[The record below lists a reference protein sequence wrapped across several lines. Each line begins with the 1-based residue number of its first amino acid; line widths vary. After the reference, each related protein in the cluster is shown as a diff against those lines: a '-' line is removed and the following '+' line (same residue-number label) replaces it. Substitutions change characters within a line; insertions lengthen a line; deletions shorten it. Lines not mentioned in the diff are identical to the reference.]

1 MKREGVHRR
10 GRPPLLPAILAL
22 VAVLLA
28 PVKRTPGQDAGSAT
42 GLSVRI
48 SAPAEGDYISGRL
61 LLRGEIDVPA
71 GDMVLR
77 ADFLVNGMVVT
88 SLRQPPWQVT
98 YDFGASIEAQLIQ
111 LQVVTRLGLEA
122 GAEVT
127 TRRLVINATT
137 GIDLVN
143 VFATVRDERGHY
155 VMDLEKDDFL
165 LLEDGHPQKVSY
177 FSRDRLP
184 LAVEI
189 LIDTSLSME
198 GRNMEEARRAAAG
211 FLRALEPDDL
221 AGIIGFNDEVHIYH
235 AMSLDREA
243 AAAAIRQVRA
253 GGGTALY
260 DAVAEASRR
269 LAGVED
275 ERRRAIILLSDG
287 RDEAAS
293 GLTPGSLLTFEES
306 LAEVVQA
313 NVILYAIGLGRK
325 LDQKMDFYH
334 RHSLEEVLNTLAAES
349 GGRSFFTAK
358 AERLK
363 KSYGEVQAELR
374 HHYTL
379 SYTSTN
385 RRKDGLWR
393 AIDLRVRRKGYM
405 ALARRGYYGP
415 WEGPPG

>member
-1 MKREGVHRR
+1 MKAGIPPR
-10 GRPPLLPAILAL
+10 GRPRLPAAALAL
-22 VAVLLA
+22 MAVILVPMKIA
-28 PVKRTPGQDAGSAT
+28 PGQEAGGAT

-48 SAPAEGDYISGRL
+48 TAPAAGAFVSGRTL
-61 LLRGEIDVPA
+61 LEGEASLPA
-71 GDMVLR
+71 GDSILR
-77 ADFLVNGMVVT
+77 AEFLVNGTVVA
-88 SLRQPPWQVT
+88 SLGQPPWQVT
-98 YDFGASIEAQLIQ
+98 HDFGTSIEARFIQ
-111 LQVVTRLGLEA
+111 LRVVTRLGLEA
-122 GAEVT
+122 DAEVT
-127 TRRLVINATT
+127 TRRLVIHETT

-143 VFATVRDERGHY
+143 VFATVQDERGRY
-155 VMDLEKDDFL
+155 IMDLQREDFL
-165 LLEDGHPQKVSY
+165 LLEDGHIQKVSY

-211 FLRALEPDDL
+211 FLHALDPADL
-221 AGIIGFNDEVHIYH
+221 AGIIGFSDKVHVYH
-235 AMSLDREA
+235 DLSLDREA
-243 AAAAIRQVRA
+243 ATAAIQEVRA

-260 DAVAEASRR
+260 DAVVEASRR
-269 LAGVED
+269 LAGVDD

-325 LDQKMDFYH
+325 LDEKMDFYH
-334 RHSLEEVLNTLAAES
+334 RHSLAEVLQTLAAES
-349 GGRSFFTAK
+349 GGRSFLTPK
-358 AERLK
+358 ADRLK
-363 KSYGEVQAELR
+363 KAYGEVEAELR

-393 AIDLRVRRKGYM
+393 GIDLKVRRQGF
-405 ALARRGYYGP
+405 AAHARRGYYAPWDGP
-415 WEGPPG
+415 LR

>member
-1 MKREGVHRR
+1 MKKTGVHRG
-10 GRPPLLPAILAL
+10 GRSAVLAL
-22 VAVLLA
+22 LALIFA
-28 PVKRTPGQDAGSAT
+28 PVSLAPGQDAGGAT
-42 GLSVRI
+42 DLSVRI
-48 SAPAEGDYISGRL
+48 SAPTDGAYVSGRTL
-61 LLRGEIDVPA
+61 LQGEIDLPA
-71 GDMVLR
+71 GDSVLR
-77 ADFLVNGMVVT
+77 ADFLVNGTVVA
-88 SLRQPPWQVT
+88 SLRQSPWQVT
-98 YDFGASIEAQLIQ
+98 HDFGASIEVRFIQ
-111 LQVVTRLGLEA
+111 LRVVTRLGHEA
-122 GAEVT
+122 DAEVT
-127 TRRLVINATT
+127 TRRLVIHEAT

-143 VFATVRDERGHY
+143 VFATVQDERGRF
-155 VMDLEKDDFL
+155 VMDLQRDDFL
-165 LLEDGHPQKVSY
+165 LLEDGRPQKVSY

-184 LAVEI
+184 LAVQI
-189 LIDTSLSME
+189 LIDSSLSME
-198 GRNMEEARRAAAG
+198 GRNLEEARRAAAG
-211 FLRALEPDDL
+211 FLHALEPGDL
-221 AGIIGFNDEVHIYH
+221 AGIIGFSDQVRVYQDL
-235 AMSLDREA
+235 SLDRKA
-243 AAAAIRQVRA
+243 AAAAIQQVRA

-269 LAGVED
+269 LAGVDD

-334 RHSLEEVLNTLAAES
+334 RHSLADVLNTLATES
-349 GGRSFFTAK
+349 GGRSFLTPK

-363 KSYGEVQAELR
+363 KSYGEVEAELR

-393 AIDLRVRRKGYM
+393 GIDLRVRRKGFT
-405 ALARRGYYGP
+405 AHARRGYYAP